1 MYNEVTKECSCDR
14 CGHSWIS
21 RGSEP
26 KTCAKCTSKLWN
38 SGNRKFDVI
47 IARFCGKD
55 PENTERMKF
64 CILPFV
70 DLPSIETDDVFYVNM
85 EDFRR
90 YFPINIGI
98 ASAITWVG
106 SFVIGDDKV
115 LQIEDVNLIYSHPA
129 GFTSYLNM
137 VELVFSQKSV
147 AEKQRELDRRKKEAA
162 EKALRDKQEQ
172 ERLLELARKKIQ
184 ANAGRRKEIE
194 NAEKVVLDES
204 VSVEDRI
211 KALSFLNGA

>member
-1 MYNEVTKECSCDR
+1 MYNETTKECVCDR
-14 CGHSWIS
+14 CSHKWVS

-26 KTCAKCTSKLWN
+26 LTCAKCTSKLWN
-38 SGNRKFDVI
+38 SGKRKFDVI
-47 IARFCGKD
+47 ISRLCGKD

-70 DLPSIETDDVFYVNM
+70 DMPSIETDDVFYVNM
-85 EDFRR
+85 EDYNR
-90 YFPINIGI
+90 YFPIRLG
-98 ASAITWVG
+98 ATSAVTWVG
-106 SFVIGDDKV
+106 SFVIPEDKV
-115 LQIEDVNLIYSHPA
+115 LQIEDVNLIYSHPV

-137 VELVFSQKSV
+137 VELVFSKKSV

-172 ERLLELARKKIQ
+172 ERLLELAKKKIE

>member
-1 MYNEVTKECSCDR
+1 MYNEVTKDCICDR

-47 IARFCGKD
+47 IAKFYGKD
-55 PENTERMKF
+55 PENAERMKF

-70 DLPSIETDDVFYVNM
+70 DRPSVETNDVFYINM
-85 EDFRR
+85 EDYRR
-90 YFPINIGI
+90 YFPIRFGAN
-98 ASAITWVG
+98 SAVILIG
-106 SFVIGDDKV
+106 SFVIGEDKV

-137 VELVFSQKSV
+137 VELCFNKKSV
-147 AEKQRELDRRKKEAA
+147 IEKQREADRRKKAEA
-162 EKALRDKQEQ
+162 EKAIRDEEEKK
-172 ERLLELARKKIQ
+172 RILELATKKIQ
-184 ANAGRRKEIE
+184 ENAGRRKEIQE
-194 NAEKVVLDES
+194 AEKKVLDES
-204 VSVEDRI
+204 IPTEERI
-211 KALSFLNGA
+211 RALGFLNEA

>member
-1 MYNEVTKECSCDR
+1 MYNEVTKDCICDR

-47 IARFCGKD
+47 IAKFYGKD
-55 PENTERMKF
+55 PENAERMKF

-70 DLPSIETDDVFYVNM
+70 DRPSVETNDVFYINM
-85 EDFRR
+85 EDYRR
-90 YFPINIGI
+90 YFPIRFGAN
-98 ASAITWVG
+98 SAVILIG
-106 SFVIGDDKV
+106 SFVIGEDKV
-115 LQIEDVNLIYSHPA
+115 LQIEDVNLIYAHPV

-137 VELVFSQKSV
+137 VELVFNKKSV
-147 AEKQRELDRRKKEAA
+147 IEKQRELERKKKEEA
-162 EKALRDKQEQ
+162 EKVLRDKQEQ
-172 ERLLELARKKIQ
+172 ERLLELAKKKIQ
-184 ANAGRRKEIE
+184 ENAGRRQEIE
-194 NAEKVVLDES
+194 KAEKIVLDES

>member
-47 IARFCGKD
+47 IAKFYGKD
-55 PENTERMKF
+55 PENAERMKF

-70 DLPSIETDDVFYVNM
+70 DRPSVETDDVFYINM
-85 EDFRR
+85 EDYRR
-90 YFPINIGI
+90 YFPIRFGAN
-98 ASAITWVG
+98 SAVILIG
-106 SFVIGDDKV
+106 SFVIPEDKV
-115 LQIEDVNLIYSHPA
+115 LQIEDINLIYAHPV

-137 VELVFSQKSV
+137 VELVFNKKALSRNS
-147 AEKQRELDRRKKEAA
+147 AKQREERKKRQRKPSETLKKRKGSLNLLKRRFRKMLADT
-162 EKALRDKQEQ
+162 KRLKKQRRRFLMNLYQLR
-172 ERLLELARKKIQ
+172 
-184 ANAGRRKEIE
+184 NA
-194 NAEKVVLDES
+194 
-204 VSVEDRI
+204 
-211 KALSFLNGA
+211 